1 MTLSSSGQP
10 AIVLVDDDFHSAR
23 LLTRMLVAHGGPVVE
38 RFNDPDTALQ
48 SLAAIDAAAPGAA
61 QCVVVVDLK
70 TSSTATHDFIAKLKH
85 DAPGFVTVA
94 MSPSLDRETRNSLLD
109 AGAAAVFERHGELN
123 AYRREAANI
132 VGFWVRSQRLDAVG
146 T

>member
-1 MTLSSSGQP
+1 MMFGAARQP
-10 AIVLVDDDFHSAR
+10 AIALVDDDFHSAR
-23 LLTRMLVAHGGPVVE
+23 LLTRMLAAHGGPHVE
-38 RFNDPDTALQ
+38 RMSDPDTA
-48 SLAAIDAAAPGAA
+48 IDTLTAMAMLPGAGPFM
-61 QCVVVVDLK
+61 VVVDLK
-70 TSSTATHDFIAKLKH
+70 SSSTASQDFIARLKH
-85 DAPGFVTVA
+85 HAPGLLIVA
-94 MSPSLDRETRNSLLD
+94 MAPTLDRDARNALLD

>member
-1 MTLSSSGQP
+1 MTMSPLGQP

-23 LLTRMLVAHGGPVVE
+23 LLTRMLAAHGGPHAE
-38 RFNDPDTALQ
+38 RLGDPGTALDTLVALD
-48 SLAAIDAAAPGAA
+48 SATVGTGPLMVI
-61 QCVVVVDLK
+61 VDLK
-70 TSSTATHDFIAKLKH
+70 SSSTATHDFIVKLKH
-85 DAPGFVTVA
+85 DAPGLLVVA
-94 MSPSLDRETRNSLLD
+94 MSPTLDRDTRNGLLD
-109 AGAAAVFERHGELN
+109 AGASAVFERHGELN